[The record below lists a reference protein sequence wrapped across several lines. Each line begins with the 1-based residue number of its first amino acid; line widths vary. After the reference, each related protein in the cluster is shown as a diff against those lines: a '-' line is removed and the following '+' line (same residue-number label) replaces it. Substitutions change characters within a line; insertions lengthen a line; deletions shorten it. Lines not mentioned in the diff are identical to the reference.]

1 MEIIVRF
8 FTTCES
14 YHDAI
19 HMINNISSKDEKI
32 MYTEIIQ
39 EHKNIRIENRIKY
52 AERV

>member
-19 HMINNISSKDEKI
+19 QMINNISSKDERI
-32 MYTEIIQ
+32 IYTEIRR
-39 EHKNIRIENRIKY
+39 EG
-52 AERV
+52 